1 MIITTDSQITHTLA
15 STDDHGTVYL
25 ARGIISGKQEL
36 AFPGSVRV
44 HLGEDQLTP
53 ILMRANVPTATSIIT
68 LRHFEVLCCLRDV
81 RH

>member
-1 MIITTDSQITHTLA
+1 M
-15 STDDHGTVYL
+15 YL
-25 ARGIISGKQEL
+25 ARGVISGKQEL
-36 AFPGSVRV
+36 TFPGSVRV

-81 RH
+81 RN